1 MKAFAKGK
9 VKFSV
14 ISRNIK
20 PWSRTKPIGI
30 SRLCGHIMV
39 ENLPLNN
46 SRKSVESL
54 GLRES

>member
-20 PWSRTKPIGI
+20 PWSRTRQIR
-30 SRLCGHIMV
+30 RLRFYGQTMAA
-39 ENLPLNN
+39 
-46 SRKSVESL
+46 SSL
-54 GLRES
+54 